1 MLKPKEDLIS
11 KLIKGSDQYYY
22 FTLLKKLN
30 DNGYKV
36 PEDVKRMLE
45 DYKLLKTEYA
55 RDIELR
61 AKFLEFDQLNSEKPS
76 P

>member
-22 FTLLKKLN
+22 FTLLKQLN

-36 PEDVKRMLE
+36 PEDIKRMLE

>member
-22 FTLLKKLN
+22 FTLLKQLN
-30 DNGYKV
+30 DYGYKV

-61 AKFLEFDQLNSEKPS
+61 EKFLEFDQLNSEKPS